1 MYNIIMKIRIILLGL
16 FFGAN
21 LNAGNFYSYGDTS
34 KNEVALTYDDG
45 PSQNTPAL
53 CDILKKYNVKATFF
67 VLGENVK
74 RYPGYLK
81 RIKDDGHLIGSHTY
95 SHKNFYKFKNNP
107 DIVNMI
113 EDEIIR
119 TENEIKKITGE
130 KPVYLRYPYGY
141 NAKIGIDTAKK
152 LGYKVYNWS
161 FGYDWNKIG
170 EEELLKKYISNIKPG
185 AIFLMHD
192 KKSKTNRV
200 LNLTEKLIEEL
211 NKRGYKPVRLDE
223 MSFK

>member
-1 MYNIIMKIRIILLGL
+1 MKICIILFAL
-16 FFGAN
+16 FFSSN
-21 LNAGNFYSYGDTS
+21 LNAENFYSYGDPS
-34 KNEVALTYDDG
+34 KNEIALTYDDG
-45 PSQNTPAL
+45 PSPDTLAL
-53 CDILKKYNVKATFF
+53 CDILKKYGVKATFF

-81 RIKDDGHLIGSHTY
+81 RIKEDGHLIGSHTY

-107 DIVNMI
+107 DMAKII

-141 NAKIGIDTAKK
+141 NAKIGIDMAKK
-152 LGYKVYNWS
+152 MGYKVYNWS
-161 FGYDWNKIG
+161 FGYDWNKIDD
-170 EEELLKKYISNIKPG
+170 EELVNKYISNIKPG

-192 KKSKTNRV
+192 RKSKTDRV
-200 LNLTEKLIEEL
+200 LNLTQKLIEEL
-211 NKRGYKPVRLDE
+211 NKRGYKTVGLDE